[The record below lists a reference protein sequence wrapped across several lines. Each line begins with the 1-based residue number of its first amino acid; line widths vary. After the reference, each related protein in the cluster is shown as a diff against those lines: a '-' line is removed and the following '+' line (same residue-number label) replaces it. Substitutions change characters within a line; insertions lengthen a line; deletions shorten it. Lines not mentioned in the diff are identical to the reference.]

1 MERVKEFIIEN
12 RFVFIVGILLLLL
25 ICWLHKDNHR
35 NDGIHYDTDATVEQ
49 LEKRIESIEHR
60 VDSVSKRIDQAEK
73 TNTELGGRI
82 ESSTSIAKEIGSGIE
97 RVQDGLDSAIQRSGR
112 IQNIIA
118 DIESKNK

>member
-1 MERVKEFIIEN
+1 MERIKELIVEN
-12 RFVFIVGILLLLL
+12 RVAVLIGVCVLLFF
-25 ICWLHKDNHR
+25 CWLHKDNHR

>member
-1 MERVKEFIIEN
+1 MDKIKEFIAEN
-12 RFVFIVGILLLLL
+12 RLALFIGILLLVL
-25 ICWLHKDNHR
+25 ICWLHHDQHR
-35 NDGIHYDTDATVEQ
+35 NDGIHHDTDSTVAE

-82 ESSTSIAKEIGSGIE
+82 ESSTSLAKEIGSGID

-112 IQNIIA
+112 ITNLINE
-118 DIESKNK
+118 IERTNK